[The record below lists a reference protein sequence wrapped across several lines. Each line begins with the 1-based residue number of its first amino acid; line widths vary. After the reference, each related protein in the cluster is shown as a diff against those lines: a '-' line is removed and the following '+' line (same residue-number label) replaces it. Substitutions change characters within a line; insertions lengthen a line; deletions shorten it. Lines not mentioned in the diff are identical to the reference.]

1 MQSDVVCEHDFLH
14 KAIEDEGEGQP
25 EISLFH
31 GERFLDLLEEMVGSD
46 DGSSDQ
52 LWEKGSIGCE
62 IHKGGIGRVF
72 STVHVNGIGHR
83 LESVERDA
91 HGQEE
96 FSPRYVRQKVS
107 TELHNSVRVDQHVEV
122 LERRKEA
129 QIEGQGCDEEALLGL
144 LILARSDAFCDEPV
158 RTRAGGQQNDVP
170 SAGQPEKDVRCKED
184 EAHLW
189 CLSMTCEHHHG
200 NNDRRE
206 EPGVV
211 PEGREVHPQTSGE

>member
-31 GERFLDLLEEMVGSD
+31 GERLPDLLEEMVGSD
-46 DGSSDQ
+46 DTSSDQ
-52 LWEKGSIGCE
+52 LWEEGSIGCE

-83 LESVERDA
+83 LEGVERDA
-91 HGQEE
+91 HGQQE

-107 TELHNSVRVDQHVEV
+107 TELHKPVRVDEHVEV

-129 QIEGQGCDEEALLGL
+129 QIEGQGRDEMFVDIA
-144 LILARSDAFCDEPV
+144 AMRFAMN
-158 RTRAGGQQNDVP
+158 Q
-170 SAGQPEKDVRCKED
+170 SAHVLVASK
-184 EAHLW
+184 
-189 CLSMTCEHHHG
+189 MTCQPLASQK
-200 NNDRRE
+200 N
-206 EPGVV
+206 
-211 PEGREVHPQTSGE
+211 T